1 MPYYVTDEMEDCA
14 GWAVITDT
22 GEIVGCHLEKQDAVD
37 QMVAVSID
45 EGIEPGGEITENDND
60 MESTKPTTANAYAGR
75 MIILTAGKVQL
86 QAGYGMDEEDET
98 KKAAAPRTISGVA
111 VPYNVEATV
120 SGGERVKFLP
130 GSLPTEGKAPRLLES
145 HDANRIVGIVTAREE
160 TADGMRYTARI
171 SATKAGDD
179 VIELIKD
186 GALDAVSV
194 GVDPVDANYDDNGVL
209 VVSKATWR
217 ELSIVAEPAF
227 PNATIDSI
235 AAAKVESN
243 ESETTAMNT
252 EVTATEK
259 PAEAPKA
266 PIWAE
271 ARKAPSRLPSAAE
284 WISAYVQGGDKVAA
298 VNRMI
303 ADHQAYHNPLE
314 AAAGDQTTGD
324 QLGLLPIPVVGS
336 VYTNINYLRPVVS
349 AIGARAMPLGSGKV
363 FIRPEITT
371 HTSVAQQSS
380 ELAGLSSTTMVV
392 TDNQVT
398 RLTFGGTALVS
409 EQSIDWTDP
418 NSVNILL
425 QDMAGQY
432 ADATDNYAADQLYT
446 NSTNRGTWNGA
457 GDTLVA
463 EIYALAQWI
472 SASSNVMPTHMFV
485 SPASWAKIGGLV
497 DGADRPLFPSVGP
510 MNAAGQS
517 VASSW
522 NGNPLGLTLVVD
534 KNFATGAG
542 ADRIIVGTATGPF
555 AGFEIYENQRGLIAI
570 DKPEVLGRQI
580 SFRGYFATLMID
592 ATKYAYVN
600 WT

>member
-45 EGIEPGGEITENDND
+45 EGIEPGGEITEDDDD

-194 GVDPVDANYDDNGVL
+194 GVDPVDAQYDDKGVL
-209 VVSKATWR
+209 VVAKATWR

-235 AAAKVESN
+235 AAAKVEST
-243 ESETTAMNT
+243 ESETTMNT

-259 PAEAPKA
+259 PADAPKA

-271 ARKAPSRLPSAAE
+271 AKRVPARLPSASE
-284 WISAYVQGGDKVAA
+284 WISAFVRGGEQFAA

-303 ADHQAYHNPLE
+303 AEHQAYHNPLE

-324 QLGLLPIPVVGS
+324 QLGLLPIPVVGP
-336 VYTNINYLRPVVS
+336 VYTNINYLRPVVT

-371 HTSVAQQSS
+371 HTSAAQQSS
-380 ELAGLSSTTMVV
+380 ELSGLSSTTMVV

-432 ADATDNYAADQLYT
+432 ADATDNYAADQLRS
-446 NSTNRGTWNGA
+446 NSTDQGTWA
-457 GDTLVA
+457 GTAASILA
-463 EIYALAQWI
+463 EIYAAAQLI
-472 SASSNVMPTHMFV
+472 AANTNVLPTHLFV
-485 SPASWAKIGGLV
+485 DPEMWAKLGGLV
-497 DGADRPLFPSVGP
+497 DGSNRPLFPTVGP
-510 MNAAGQS
+510 FNAAGQQN
-517 VASSW
+517 AATW
-522 NGNPLGLTLVVD
+522 NGNPLGLTMVVD
-534 KNFATGAG
+534 KNFTAKTA
-542 ADRIIVGTATGPF
+542 IVGCAAGQF
-555 AGFEIYENQRGLIAI
+555 AGFEIYENQRGIIAI

-592 ATKYAYVN
+592 ATKFRRFTYA
-600 WT
+600 

>member
-1 MPYYVTDEMEDCA
+1 MPYYITDTAAGCD
-14 GWAVITDT
+14 GWAVVT
-22 GEIVGCHLEKQDAVD
+22 GDGDVIHCHLLKNGAINH
-37 QMVAVSID
+37 MVALS
-45 EGIEPGGEITENDND
+45 EAEEIEPGGELP
-60 MESTKPTTANAYAGR
+60 STKQAAAATYAGN
-75 MIILTAGKVQL
+75 MIYLTTTKVEL
-86 QAGYGMDEEDET
+86 QAGYGMDEEDEE
-98 KKAAAPRTISGVA
+98 KKAAAPRTITGVA

-130 GSLPTEGKAPRLLES
+130 GSLPVDGKAPRLLES
-145 HDANRIVGIVTAREE
+145 HDSSRIVGIVTARQEDE
-160 TADGMRYTARI
+160 NGMRYTARI

-194 GVDPVDANYDDNGVL
+194 GVDPIDAEYDDNGVL
-209 VVSKATWR
+209 VVSKANWR

-235 AAAKVESN
+235 AAANVKSN
-243 ESETTAMNT
+243 ESESTPMTTQP
-252 EVTATEK
+252 TAPEA

-271 ARKAPSRLPSAAE
+271 ARKTPSRLPSAAE
-284 WISAYVQGGDKVAA
+284 WISAYVQGGDTFAA

-314 AAAGDQTTGD
+314 AAAGDQTTSS
-324 QLGLLPIPVVGS
+324 QLGLLPIPVTGT
-336 VYTNINYLRPVVS
+336 VYTNINYLRPVVN

-371 HTSVAQQSS
+371 HTSVAQQAS
-380 ELAGLSSTTMVV
+380 ELASLSSTTMVV

-432 ADATDNYAADQLYT
+432 ADATDNYAADQMDS
-446 NSTNRGTWNGA
+446 NSTYYGDWNGTA
-457 GDTLVA
+457 TDLLSD
-463 EIYALAQWI
+463 IYSAAQAI
-472 SASSNVMPTHMFV
+472 AANTNVLPTHLFMD
-485 SPASWAKIGGLV
+485 PATWAKIGGLV
-497 DGADRPLFPSVGP
+497 DGSDRPLFPTVGP
-510 MNAAGQS
+510 MNAAN
-517 VASSW
+517 ASYGANSW

-534 KNFATGAG
+534 KNFAAK
-542 ADRIIVGTATGPF
+542 RMIVACAAGPF

-592 ATKYAYVN
+592 ATKFQKLGGN
-600 WT
+600 W

>member
-1 MPYYVTDEMEDCA
+1 
-14 GWAVITDT
+14 
-22 GEIVGCHLEKQDAVD
+22 
-37 QMVAVSID
+37 MVAVSID
-45 EGIEPGGEITENDND
+45 EGIEPGGEITEDDDD

-194 GVDPVDANYDDNGVL
+194 GVDPVDAQYDDKGVL

-271 ARKAPSRLPSAAE
+271 AKRVPARLPSASE
-284 WISAYVQGGDKVAA
+284 WISAFVRGGEQFAA

-303 ADHQAYHNPLE
+303 AEHQAYHNPLE

-324 QLGLLPIPVVGS
+324 QLGLLPIPVVGP
-336 VYTNINYLRPVVS
+336 VYTNINYLRPVVT

-371 HTSVAQQSS
+371 HTSAAQQST
-380 ELAGLSSTTMVV
+380 ELSGLSSTTMVV

-432 ADATDNYAADQLYT
+432 ADATDNYAADQLRS
-446 NSTNRGTWNGA
+446 NSTDQGTWA
-457 GDTLVA
+457 GTAASILS
-463 EIYALAQWI
+463 EIYAAAQLI
-472 SASSNVMPTHMFV
+472 AANTNVLPTHLFV
-485 SPASWAKIGGLV
+485 DPEMWAKLGGLV
-497 DGADRPLFPSVGP
+497 DGSNRPLFPTVGP
-510 MNAAGQS
+510 FNAAGQQN
-517 VASSW
+517 AATW
-522 NGNPLGLTLVVD
+522 NGNPLGLTMVVD
-534 KNFATGAG
+534 KNFTAKTA
-542 ADRIIVGTATGPF
+542 IVGCAAGQF
-555 AGFEIYENQRGLIAI
+555 AGFEIYENQRGIIAI

-592 ATKYAYVN
+592 ATKFRRFTYA
-600 WT
+600 

>member
-14 GWAVITDT
+14 GWAVITDI

-45 EGIEPGGEITENDND
+45 EGIEPGGEITEDDDD

-75 MIILTAGKVQL
+75 MIIFTAGKVQL

-194 GVDPVDANYDDNGVL
+194 GVDPVDAQYDDKGVL

-235 AAAKVESN
+235 AAAKVELN
-243 ESETTAMNT
+243 ESEITAMNT

-259 PAEAPKA
+259 PAEAPKRV
-266 PIWAE
+266 PG
-271 ARKAPSRLPSAAE
+271 RLPSASE
-284 WISAYVQGGDKVAA
+284 WISAFVRGGEQFAA

-303 ADHQAYHNPLE
+303 AEHQAYHNPLE

-324 QLGLLPIPVVGS
+324 QLGLLPIPVVGP
-336 VYTNINYLRPVVS
+336 VYTNINYLRPVVT

-380 ELAGLSSTTMVV
+380 ELSGLSSTTMVV

-432 ADATDNYAADQLYT
+432 ADATDNYAADQLRS
-446 NSTNRGTWNGA
+446 NSTDQGTWA
-457 GDTLVA
+457 GTAASILS
-463 EIYALAQWI
+463 EIYAAAQLI
-472 SASSNVMPTHMFV
+472 AANTNVLPTHLFV
-485 SPASWAKIGGLV
+485 DPEMWAKLGGLV
-497 DGADRPLFPSVGP
+497 DGSNRPLFPTVGP
-510 MNAAGQS
+510 FNAAGQQN
-517 VASSW
+517 AATW
-522 NGNPLGLTLVVD
+522 NGNPLGLTMVVD
-534 KNFATGAG
+534 KNFTAKTA
-542 ADRIIVGTATGPF
+542 IVGCAAGQF
-555 AGFEIYENQRGLIAI
+555 AGFEIYENQRGIIAI

-592 ATKYAYVN
+592 ATKFRRFTYA
-600 WT
+600 